1 MLELMLAGNNKTI
14 IPESGP
20 GNKQLL
26 AGDRVDGWFGI
37 VPGAQMPSPAAI
49 VSGTGL
55 SATMPQVANVPLNW
69 LKAVLDGKYVFFP
82 STPFNTLT
90 LTALY
95 NAGIVYGTDDNGT
108 QIPTGSTAT
117 NQFKLIKFVDQEN
130 KTWLFKLRLITTIN
144 PNTMTSNNIPP
155 TANVTAGEMYKLF
168 SHVTASPTVA
178 PADGVK
184 WDKLTPGRDF
194 YNDRWHSRS
203 IFGSNNYQGAPT
215 YTASQYIWIGNG
227 TSLSWM
233 PTLELINPDEE
244 LIPAF
249 DVTGTSPT
257 LTPMNPVLSSTIGT
271 LSPPLADMVG
281 GTELQP
287 WVSSGSLPEP
297 LTPSAINVANSSELP
312 AQMTN

>member
-26 AGDRVDGWFGI
+26 AGGRVDGWFGI
-37 VPGAQMPSPAAI
+37 VPGAQMPSPATI

-55 SATMPQVANVPLNW
+55 TATMPKVANVPLNW
-69 LKAVLDGKYVFFP
+69 LKAVLDGKYIFFP
-82 STPFNTLT
+82 TTPFNSLT

-95 NAGIVYGTDDNGT
+95 NAGVVYGTDNSGT

-117 NQFKLIKFVDQEN
+117 NQFKLIKFVDQES

-144 PNTMTSNNIPP
+144 PNTMTSNNTPP
-155 TANVTAGEMYKLF
+155 TASVTAGEMYKLF
-168 SHVTASPTVA
+168 SHVISSASVA
-178 PADGVK
+178 PVDGVK
-184 WDKLTPGRDF
+184 WDKLTPGGDF

-203 IFGSNNYQGAPT
+203 IFGGSNYQGAPT
-215 YTASQYIWIGNG
+215 YTASQYIWTGNG
-227 TSLSWM
+227 TALSWM

-249 DVTGTSPT
+249 DVIGKAMTAAPANVNLTSNVEPLVLPAIT
-257 LTPMNPVLSSTIGT
+257 MMNTTEVAALTSGSVTADHLTPPAVFS
-271 LSPPLADMVG
+271 
-281 GTELQP
+281 
-287 WVSSGSLPEP
+287 
-297 LTPSAINVANSSELP
+297 INTTELP
-312 AQMTN
+312 ARMIN